1 MISANNFPALESSF
15 FPYETLL
22 MGAGPVPQP
31 PTVRQA
37 NTHIASHLG
46 ERMDEV
52 VEQLKAMARYAF
64 QTITPWIFGLS
75 GPGSAAAEM
84 AIGNLVHRGSRVL
97 AISSG
102 HFGLR
107 MFEMAQRH
115 QATVLLFEFDGKDEF
130 PLERLHALLELQD
143 FDVVTLVHG
152 ETSSTT
158 LNPSLS
164 SIAALCKK
172 HGALVVVDTV
182 CTLGTTEVLM
192 DNWQL
197 DVVFCGGQ
205 KGLSSIPGVSLI
217 AFSPEAWES
226 VVQRKFTPTQW
237 CYDALLAKEFW
248 YHHRYH
254 YTAPVNGIFALHE
267 ALRLLNEETLPLRIE
282 RHRRSSLGV
291 QKAIEKFG
299 LMLTAPVPTRL
310 DAVVGFHL
318 PIWLSSAALIDHLLQ
333 QHRVEI
339 SASFGSPVLR
349 IGQMGEQCRPANV
362 LRLVNALG
370 ESLEALGHAV
380 DLVGAIDAVSLQ
392 FGHRELLKYD

>member
-115 QATVLLFEFDGKDEF
+115 QATVLLFEFDG
-130 PLERLHALLELQD
+130 
-143 FDVVTLVHG
+143 
-152 ETSSTT
+152 
-158 LNPSLS
+158 
-164 SIAALCKK
+164 
-172 HGALVVVDTV
+172 
-182 CTLGTTEVLM
+182 
-192 DNWQL
+192 
-197 DVVFCGGQ
+197 
-205 KGLSSIPGVSLI
+205 
-217 AFSPEAWES
+217 AWMNS
-226 VVQRKFTPTQW
+226 HWSGFTHCW
-237 CYDALLAKEFW
+237 NC
-248 YHHRYH
+248 
-254 YTAPVNGIFALHE
+254 
-267 ALRLLNEETLPLRIE
+267 RI
-282 RHRRSSLGV
+282 
-291 QKAIEKFG
+291 
-299 LMLTAPVPTRL
+299 LT
-310 DAVVGFHL
+310 
-318 PIWLSSAALIDHLLQ
+318 W
-333 QHRVEI
+333 
-339 SASFGSPVLR
+339 
-349 IGQMGEQCRPANV
+349 
-362 LRLVNALG
+362 
-370 ESLEALGHAV
+370 
-380 DLVGAIDAVSLQ
+380 
-392 FGHRELLKYD
+392 